1 MNTKQN
7 EFSVFQIFIINM
19 FNSKFKRKE
28 VFGMAKCGGKKGKGG
43 GGKKC

>member
-1 MNTKQN
+1 MWERGLKPNLI
-7 EFSVFQIFIINM
+7 VNM

-28 VFGMAKCGGKKGKGG
+28 VFDMAKCGGKKKGG

>member
-1 MNTKQN
+1 
-7 EFSVFQIFIINM
+7 M
-19 FNSKFKRKE
+19 FNIKNQRKE